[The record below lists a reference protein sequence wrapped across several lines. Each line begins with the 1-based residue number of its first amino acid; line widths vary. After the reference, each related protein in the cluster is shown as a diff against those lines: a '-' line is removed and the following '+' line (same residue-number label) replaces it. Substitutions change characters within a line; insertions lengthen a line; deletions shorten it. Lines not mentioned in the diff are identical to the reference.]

1 MEKKIN
7 KELVIRLEKE
17 DEYFEVEKLVRECF
31 YDVYRPKC
39 LEHYV
44 LHCLRNDPDFVK
56 ELDFVLTKDNKII
69 GQVIFVKSHIYL
81 DDGQVKDILTMGP
94 ICIDKS
100 YQKKGYG
107 KYLLGYSIDVA
118 TKLGYK
124 AILIEGDINFYKH
137 SGFEYAKNYHI
148 KYNDFDEK
156 EDTSF
161 FLCKILKPGYLD
173 NIKGTYITPKGYFV
187 SEEETNI
194 FDQKFI

>member
-1 MEKKIN
+1 MN
-7 KELVIRLEKE
+7 KDLMIRLEKE

-56 ELDFVLTKDNKII
+56 ELDFVLIKDNKII

-107 KYLLGYSIDVA
+107 KYLLDYSIDVA

-124 AILIEGDINFYKH
+124 AILIEGDINFISILDLNMRKIIILNTMILMKKKIH
-137 SGFEYAKNYHI
+137 LSSCAKY
-148 KYNDFDEK
+148 
-156 EDTSF
+156 
-161 FLCKILKPGYLD
+161 
-173 NIKGTYITPKGYFV
+173 
-187 SEEETNI
+187 
-194 FDQKFI
+194 